1 MKIRPRASQ
10 QSLSAL
16 PPSAPVAA
24 TGLRSLGRMFTSL
37 HNYNYRLYWFGQL
50 LSVIGTWIQR
60 IAQAWLVLQLTNSS
74 FALGLVTALASLP
87 ITIFALFGGVLADR
101 FPKRPV
107 IVVTQSIMAGQAL
120 ILALLITTHHIQVW
134 HIYIMALILGLATS
148 IDNPTRQAFVSE
160 MVGPENLPN
169 AVALNSSLFNTARI
183 LGPAIG
189 AALIAAFSIAVP
201 FYVNAVSFMAVI
213 GGLLLMRPAEFH
225 DVPAPVRGRLFS
237 RMREGISYA
246 TQTPSVLLPLILL
259 AFIGTFGY
267 NFTVILPLVAK
278 YVLNTGALG
287 FGGLT
292 TALGVGA
299 LISALTMAYL
309 NRPSERLLLVGG
321 TVFTILLGLL
331 AVSTKLPLTL
341 LILVVLGFASITY
354 TATTN
359 TRLQISAPGQM
370 RGRVMSF
377 YILLNAGMTPIGSL
391 LIGTLA
397 QDFNVRVALAIMT
410 ALCGVGVVVAW
421 LYHARHSRIDTATP
435 TTPVTT
441 PAVD

>member
-10 QSLSAL
+10 
-16 PPSAPVAA
+16 PPSAAPPTAPAA
-24 TGLRSLGRMFTSL
+24 AVGLRSLGRTFASL
-37 HNYNYRLYWFGQL
+37 HNYNYRLYFIGQL
-50 LSVIGTWIQR
+50 LSVIGTWIAR

-74 FALGLVTALASLP
+74 FSLGLVTALQSLP

-107 IVVTQSIMAGQAL
+107 IVTTQSIMAAQSL
-120 ILALLITTHHIQVW
+120 VLALLITTHHIQVW
-134 HIYIMALILGLATS
+134 HIYILALILGMATS
-148 IDNPTRQAFVSE
+148 LDNPTRQAFVSE
-160 MVGPENLPN
+160 MVGPESLPN

-183 LGPAIG
+183 IGPAVG
-189 AALIAAFSIAVP
+189 AGLIAAFSIAIP
-201 FYVNAVSFMAVI
+201 FYVNAVSFVAVI
-213 GGLLLMRPAEFH
+213 GGLLLMRPAEFY
-225 DVPAPVRGRLFS
+225 DVPALVRGRLFS
-237 RMREGISYA
+237 RMREGIDYA
-246 TQTPSVLLPLILL
+246 TKTPSVLLPLILL

-267 NFTVILPLVAK
+267 NFTVVLPLVAK

-292 TALGVGA
+292 TALGIGA

-321 TVFTILLGLL
+321 TAFTILLGLL
-331 AVSTKLPLTL
+331 AISTKLPLTL
-341 LILVVLGFASITY
+341 LILVILGFASITY

-410 ALCGVGVVVAW
+410 ALCGVGVMVAW
-421 LYHARHSRIDTATP
+421 LYHARHSRIDATTP
-435 TTPVTT
+435 TSPPTPVT
-441 PAVD
+441 VD

>member
-1 MKIRPRASQ
+1 MG
-10 QSLSAL
+10 
-16 PPSAPVAA
+16 V
-24 TGLRSLGRMFTSL
+24 RSLGRTFSSL

-50 LSVIGTWIQR
+50 LSVIGTWIAR

-74 FALGLVTALASLP
+74 FALGLVTALQSLP

-107 IVVTQSIMAGQAL
+107 IVTTQSIMAAQSL
-120 ILALLITTHHIQVW
+120 VLALLITTHHIQVW
-134 HIYIMALILGLATS
+134 HIYLLALILGMATS
-148 IDNPTRQAFVSE
+148 LDNPTRQAFVSE

-183 LGPAIG
+183 IGPAVG
-189 AALIAAFSIAVP
+189 AGLIAAFSIAIP

-213 GGLLLMRPAEFH
+213 GGLLLMRPAEFY
-225 DVPAPVRGRLFS
+225 DVPALVRGRVFT
-237 RMREGISYA
+237 RMREGIDYA
-246 TQTPSVLLPLILL
+246 TKTPSVLLPLILL

-267 NFTVILPLVAK
+267 NFTVVLPLVAK

-292 TALGVGA
+292 TALGIGA
-299 LISALTMAYL
+299 LVSALTMAYL
-309 NRPSERLLLVGG
+309 NRPSERLLLFGG
-321 TVFTILLGLL
+321 TAFTILLGLL

-341 LILVVLGFASITY
+341 LILVILGFASITY

-397 QDFNVRVALAIMT
+397 QDFSVRVALAIMT

>member
-1 MKIRPRASQ
+1 MKMSLRASKPTAPASPVRVVTGVGSFGRTFS
-10 QSLSAL
+10 SL
-16 PPSAPVAA
+16 
-24 TGLRSLGRMFTSL
+24 R
-37 HNYNYRLYWFGQL
+37 NYNYRLYWLGQL

-74 FALGLVTALASLP
+74 FSLGLVTALQSLP
-87 ITIFALFGGVLADR
+87 ITFFALFGGVLADR

-107 IVVTQSIMAGQAL
+107 IITTQAIMAGQAL
-120 ILALLITTHHIQVW
+120 VLALLITTHQIQVW
-134 HIYIMALILGLATS
+134 HIYVLAMVLGLATS

-160 MVGPENLPN
+160 LVGPANLPN

-189 AALIAAFSIAVP
+189 AGLIAAFTISVP
-201 FYVNAVSFMAVI
+201 FYVNAASFLAVI
-213 GGLLLMRPAEFH
+213 VGLLLMRPAEFH
-225 DVPAPVRGRLFS
+225 DVPAPVRGPVVTRL
-237 RMREGISYA
+237 REGISYA
-246 TQTPSVLLPLILL
+246 RNTPAVLLPLILL

-278 YVLNTGALG
+278 YVLNTGAMG

-292 TALGVGA
+292 TALGIGA

-309 NRPSERLLLVGG
+309 NRPSERLLLFGG
-321 TVFTILLGLL
+321 TAFSILLGTL
-331 AVSTKLPLTL
+331 AISTNLSLTL
-341 LILVVLGFASITY
+341 GILVVLGFASITY

-377 YILLNAGMTPIGSL
+377 YILLNAGMTPVGSL

-397 QDFNVRVALAIMT
+397 QDFSVRLALGIMT
-410 ALCGVGVVVAW
+410 SLCLVGCLVAW
-421 LYHARHSRIDTATP
+421 LYYARHSRVDPATP
-435 TTPVTT
+435 PT
-441 PAVD
+441 PAPSLID